1 MKAPAAFALVW
12 LTLSGAVWVLPHRAQ
27 SSRPVRQIAI
37 ASGPCSL
44 AINAA
49 QQAVVT
55 ANMDCDV
62 QVAKAVQRILDEET
76 SVKADLSEL
85 NQRVQELSRV
95 VHTVHQAA
103 ASSRASPQA
112 QLVAAE
118 LQKGDVSAAITLLSQ
133 EAQGSARRLAE
144 LYRQQAS
151 LLRFKDVRQ
160 ALAALESALRFEPDD
175 FDTLRRAGDVAR
187 IAGDT
192 TKARALYARMSLLS
206 ERQRGLSLERTGNAW
221 LTIGD
226 MPQALQTHRAAWQ
239 VRDQLVQAHPE
250 DARLQCDLAVSH
262 ERLGD
267 VHRRAGDLLQALQG
281 YEAAFHIREH
291 YAQALP
297 TDAQWQQ
304 GLAMSHQK
312 IGEVQR
318 EQGHSSAALRSQN
331 TASKLRQALAL
342 SQVPSLQTWS
352 PVQDHPAGSPS
363 CF

>member
-1 MKAPAAFALVW
+1 MKRQVALGLIFLLVSYGIW
-12 LTLSGAVWVLPHRAQ
+12 ALPHRAQ
-27 SSRPVRQIAI
+27 SSLPVRQIAI

-62 QVAKAVQRILDEET
+62 QVAKAVQRILDEER

-95 VHTVHQAA
+95 VQTVYQAA
-103 ASSRASPQA
+103 ASPRASAQA
-112 QLVAAE
+112 QQAVAE
-118 LQKGDVSAAITLLSQ
+118 LQRGDVSAAITLLSQ
-133 EAQGSARRLAE
+133 EAQGSARRVAE
-144 LYRQQAS
+144 LYRQQAI

-192 TKARALYARMSLLS
+192 AKARAFYARMSLVS

-221 LTIGD
+221 LTMGD

-239 VRDQLVQAHPE
+239 VRDQLAQAHPE

-267 VHRRAGDLLQALQG
+267 VHRSTGDLPQALQR
-281 YEAAFHIREH
+281 YEAAFHIRQR

-297 TDAQWQQ
+297 SDAQWQQ

-312 IGEVQR
+312 IGEMQR
-318 EQGHSSAALRSQN
+318 DQGHSSAALRSQN
-331 TASKLRQALAL
+331 TAAKLRQALAL
-342 SQVPSLQTWS
+342 RQAPSLQTWS